1 MESTTVAGTLH
12 TCIARLSRNRQSDRL
27 FLVVTDFARGWQ
39 FFSDFDSDYLLGR
52 RARSCC
58 HPAGQ
63 QDSEKEGC
71 VGQQTMMSWWSGRKE
86 DDQNNHNLHLES
98 SKMKQSKKTPNRRRL
113 GRHTAA
119 AEASVEDEESIST
132 TASRPSSMMHVA
144 ETVSGIEVSFSS
156 DDNALRSLPDERN
169 EGTVVS
175 LREQLYRR
183 RKVHRAQY
191 RVTESSTAT
200 SIAALSKTASL
211 SVDALVPSDLSSGTH
226 RVPLFA
232 KTLKK
237 AKVKAKPG
245 KGSGALPVVNYH
257 QALQLLQSHDVSDE
271 AALLQEEVRNLA
283 TETHA
288 LGSDRTRLAQRSAT
302 LLASNQ
308 HHHSKPTP
316 AGAGGPTA
324 PASSSSAEVQFWDV
338 HRLLASEKVP
348 SSGLERSRLQEQRGL
363 CLTVSLHNPLARE
376 AFLAKCGSTASFLRT
391 AMQRSPDSPDGG
403 VVVSIRPET
412 CRDGG
417 AASTIQHLSLLAGGM
432 SSNEAGGF
440 FMSRDGS
447 GGGSHQT
454 HHSSP
459 SSHSKAYYWGHLPD
473 RLFRR
478 MKNAGLD
485 PKHHACDLLYL
496 STGPMGA
503 YYAEFRSG
511 ECWWGSTAE
520 DTEFDSLC
528 CEWDVSRVAFGA
540 CNTLVDSLGQKHHST
555 SWIVIGRDGRV
566 AWKNLPSRLHNK
578 LERRLAS
585 ENAPAEVTLGPGGS
599 YFIRFVDGAVDYC
612 LPAVIARVCRSIEA
626 KGLTITSISLHPE
639 LSHDF
644 IVRHT

>member
-1 MESTTVAGTLH
+1 
-12 TCIARLSRNRQSDRL
+12 
-27 FLVVTDFARGWQ
+27 
-39 FFSDFDSDYLLGR
+39 
-52 RARSCC
+52 
-58 HPAGQ
+58 
-63 QDSEKEGC
+63 
-71 VGQQTMMSWWSGRKE
+71 MMSWWSGRKE
-86 DDQNNHNLHLES
+86 DDQNNHNLHLEA

-113 GRHTAA
+113 GRPVA
-119 AEASVEDEESIST
+119 AEASGEDAESIST
-132 TASRPSSMMHVA
+132 TASRPSSMVHVA

-156 DDNALRSLPDERN
+156 DDNALRSLPDERD
-169 EGTVVS
+169 EGTVIS
-175 LREQLYRR
+175 LREQLSRR
-183 RKVHRAQY
+183 RKVYRAQY
-191 RVTESSTAT
+191 RVAGSSTAT
-200 SIAALSKTASL
+200 SIAASSKASSL
-211 SVDALVPSDLSSGTH
+211 AVNALVPSDLSSGKH

-237 AKVKAKPG
+237 TKPKPGTG
-245 KGSGALPVVNYH
+245 KGSQPSMSYR

-283 TETHA
+283 AEIHA
-288 LGSDRTRLAQRSAT
+288 LESDRTKLAQRSAT

-308 HHHSKPTP
+308 HHAKPSSAVPP
-316 AGAGGPTA
+316 APS
-324 PASSSSAEVQFWDV
+324 SSSSAAQVWDV
-338 HRLLASEKVP
+338 QRLLASEKVP
-348 SSGLERSRLQEQRGL
+348 SSGSERARLQEQRGL
-363 CLTVSLHNPLARE
+363 CLTVSLHNPSARE
-376 AFLAKCGSTASFLRT
+376 AFLSKCGSTASFLRT
-391 AMQRSPDSPDGG
+391 AMQRSPDAPDGG
-403 VVVSIRPET
+403 VVVAIRPET

-417 AASTIQHLSLLAGGM
+417 AATTIQHLSLLAGGM

-447 GGGSHQT
+447 GGGSHLN
-454 HHSSP
+454 HHGSSS
-459 SSHSKAYYWGHLPD
+459 SSHNKAYYWGHLPD

-485 PKHHACDLLYL
+485 PKHHACDLMYL

-528 CEWDVSRVAFGA
+528 SDWEVSRVAFGA
-540 CNTLVDSLGQKHHST
+540 CTTVVDSLGQKHHST
-555 SWIVIGRDGRV
+555 SWVLIGRDGRV

-585 ENAPAEVTLGPGGS
+585 EVAPAEVTLGPGGS
-599 YFIRFVDGAVDYC
+599 YFIRFMDGSIDYC
-612 LPAVIARVCRSIEA
+612 LPAAIARVCRSIEA
-626 KGLTITSISLHPE
+626 KGLTITSMSLHPD

>member
-1 MESTTVAGTLH
+1 
-12 TCIARLSRNRQSDRL
+12 
-27 FLVVTDFARGWQ
+27 
-39 FFSDFDSDYLLGR
+39 
-52 RARSCC
+52 
-58 HPAGQ
+58 
-63 QDSEKEGC
+63 
-71 VGQQTMMSWWSGRKE
+71 MMSWWSGRKE
-86 DDQNNHNLHLES
+86 DDQNNHNLHLEA
-98 SKMKQSKKTPNRRRL
+98 SKIKQSKKTPNRRRL
-113 GRHTAA
+113 GRATAA
-119 AEASVEDEESIST
+119 QEASVEDEESIST

-156 DDNALRSLPDERN
+156 DDNGLRSLPDERN

-175 LREQLYRR
+175 LREQLSRR
-183 RKVHRAQY
+183 SKVHRAQY
-191 RVTESSTAT
+191 RVAESSTAT
-200 SIAALSKTASL
+200 SIAAFSKAASL
-211 SVDALVPSDLSSGTH
+211 SADALVPSDLSSGAH

-237 AKVKAKPG
+237 AKAKVKAKPG
-245 KGSGALPVVNYH
+245 NGLGARPAVHYH

-271 AALLQEEVRNLA
+271 AALLQEEVRSLA
-283 TETHA
+283 TETRA
-288 LGSDRTRLAQRSAT
+288 LGSDRTKLAQRSAT
-302 LLASNQ
+302 LLASNNQ
-308 HHHSKPTP
+308 HHAKPS
-316 AGAGGPTA
+316 GAAPSSA
-324 PASSSSAEVQFWDV
+324 PASSSTSAHFWDV
-338 HRLLASEKVP
+338 HRLLASDKVP
-348 SSGLERSRLQEQRGL
+348 SSGVERARLQEQRGL

-376 AFLAKCGSTASFLRT
+376 AFLSKCGSTASFLRT
-391 AMQRSPDSPDGG
+391 AMQRRPDSPDGG
-403 VVVSIRPET
+403 AVVSIRPET

-417 AASTIQHLSLLAGGM
+417 AATAIQHLSLLAGGM

-440 FMSRDGS
+440 FVSRDG
-447 GGGSHQT
+447 GGGESHQN
-454 HHSSP
+454 HQSSS

-478 MKNAGLD
+478 MKSAGLD

-528 CEWDVSRVAFGA
+528 CDWDVSRVAFGA
-540 CNTLVDSLGQKHHST
+540 CSTIVDSLGQKHHST
-555 SWIVIGRDGRV
+555 SWIVVGRDGRV

-599 YFIRFVDGAVDYC
+599 YFIHFVDGSVDYC
-612 LPAVIARVCRSIEA
+612 LPAAIARVCRSIES